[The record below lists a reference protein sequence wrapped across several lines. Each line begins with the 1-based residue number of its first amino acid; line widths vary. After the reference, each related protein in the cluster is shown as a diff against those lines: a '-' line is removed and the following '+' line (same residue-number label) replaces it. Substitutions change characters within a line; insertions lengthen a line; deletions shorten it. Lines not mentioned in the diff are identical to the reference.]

1 MSLDRREFLGAA
13 ALWPADA
20 AWPAGA
26 ASVRGRAREGVLT
39 AFDPE
44 VC

>member
-1 MSLDRREFLGAA
+1 MSMDRREFL
-13 ALWPADA
+13 
-20 AWPAGA
+20 GA

-44 VC
+44 VR